1 MELSYNLTPQD
12 LKWGLLL
19 HERRPKGVLAV
30 VRKAER
36 LFFLLAALAG
46 GCLTAMLLFL
56 LARGA
61 WEEDFSA
68 VLSVSGTTLV
78 VSLLFLALLSP
89 RRRAARGFR
98 MLGQVPDY
106 LGPRTLALEPGGVAA
121 VYGPN
126 RRVEPYA
133 ALQEVWERRGFVL
146 LYLKGGLWEVVP
158 PCAFRDEA
166 HRRSFLAALEA
177 ARAGRPPEDAPISR
191 EPEAQAEGAPAVF
204 TLSYAWEAEE
214 LRETLLQANLA
225 YVRSRF
231 YWRPVVILG
240 AILSLPATGAG
251 VWALAA
257 AIPSGDVSEIV
268 TAAAALVIGL
278 ALCLFW
284 AGTLPPMV
292 RWAIRRQEKKDVLRH
307 LLAGPVLEQIGP
319 DGVES
324 FQEGERERTPWSLV
338 VGVRSADWGLALI
351 RRDHK
356 LLVFPARAFGTR
368 EEQDQA
374 AAYARER
381 ISRR

>member
-12 LKWGLLL
+12 LKRGLFL

-89 RRRAARGFR
+89 RRQAARGFR

-158 PCAFRDEA
+158 P
-166 HRRSFLAALEA
+166 
-177 ARAGRPPEDAPISR
+177 
-191 EPEAQAEGAPAVF
+191 
-204 TLSYAWEAEE
+204 
-214 LRETLLQANLA
+214 
-225 YVRSRF
+225 
-231 YWRPVVILG
+231 
-240 AILSLPATGAG
+240 
-251 VWALAA
+251 
-257 AIPSGDVSEIV
+257 
-268 TAAAALVIGL
+268 
-278 ALCLFW
+278 LCLP
-284 AGTLPPMV
+284 G
-292 RWAIRRQEKKDVLRH
+292 
-307 LLAGPVLEQIGP
+307 
-319 DGVES
+319 
-324 FQEGERERTPWSLV
+324 
-338 VGVRSADWGLALI
+338 
-351 RRDHK
+351 
-356 LLVFPARAFGTR
+356 
-368 EEQDQA
+368 
-374 AAYARER
+374 
-381 ISRR
+381 

>member
-12 LKWGLLL
+12 LKRGLFL

-89 RRRAARGFR
+89 RRRAA
-98 MLGQVPDY
+98 
-106 LGPRTLALEPGGVAA
+106 
-121 VYGPN
+121 
-126 RRVEPYA
+126 
-133 ALQEVWERRGFVL
+133 
-146 LYLKGGLWEVVP
+146 
-158 PCAFRDEA
+158 
-166 HRRSFLAALEA
+166 
-177 ARAGRPPEDAPISR
+177 RPPEDAPISR

-356 LLVFPARAFGTR
+356 LLVFPARAFGSR